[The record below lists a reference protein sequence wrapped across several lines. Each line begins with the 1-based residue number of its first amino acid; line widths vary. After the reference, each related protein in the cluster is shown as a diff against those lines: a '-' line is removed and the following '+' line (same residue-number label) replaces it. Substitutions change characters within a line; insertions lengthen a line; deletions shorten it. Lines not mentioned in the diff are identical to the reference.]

1 LGNYLK
7 TASTQGV
14 KIRILL
20 PRDERSLELK
30 NYLEKQ
36 YNSKN
41 IEIKQVEDIRAKRI
55 MVLVDNLHSLVMEIK
70 EAKEN
75 NLKSIIKGA
84 VYSTSSVA
92 LMTFSVLF
100 EKMWI

>member
-1 LGNYLK
+1 MTIPTCNCFPSLVTEGLGNYLK
-7 TASTQGV
+7 TASIQGV

-20 PRDERSLELK
+20 PKDERSLELK

-41 IEIKQVEDIRAKRI
+41 LEIKQVEDIRAKRI

-70 EAKEN
+70 EIAKGDS
-75 NLKSIIKGA
+75 LKSIIKSA
-84 VYSTSSVA
+84 VYST
-92 LMTFSVLF
+92 
-100 EKMWI
+100 